1 MKINYS
7 DEQWFQVRQFSTIYD
22 NLYTSRENLIK
33 LPVSLKNIRTA
44 CELAFN
50 KIKVEETR
58 NILVAIGETG
68 CGKSTL
74 LNSLI
79 LGPDKL
85 KKTKLE

>member
-1 MKINYS
+1 MP
-7 DEQWFQVRQFSTIYD
+7 
-22 NLYTSRENLIK
+22 L
-33 LPVSLKNIRTA
+33 SLKNIRTA
-44 CELAFN
+44 CEFAFN
-50 KIKVEETR
+50 RIKVEETR

-85 KKTKLE
+85 LKKKHERKWIIDVKEGE